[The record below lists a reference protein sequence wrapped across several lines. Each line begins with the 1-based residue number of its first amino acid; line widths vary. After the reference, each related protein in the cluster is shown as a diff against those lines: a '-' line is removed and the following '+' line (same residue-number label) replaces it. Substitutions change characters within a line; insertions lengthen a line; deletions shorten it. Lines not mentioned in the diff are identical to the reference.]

1 MSFYRDKYKIIY
13 RRYRMIRKFIWAI
26 KFIEPTSFRADIML
40 LINIVDSYTFM
51 IYGEYMWLVALND
64 YYAELCIREMNE
76 RIKLEKCISEMHKR
90 LKLGINLNIK
100 EIL

>member
-13 RRYRMIRKFIWAI
+13 RRYRMIRKFIWTT
-26 KFIEPTSFRADIML
+26 KFIKPASFRADIIL
-40 LINIVDSYTFM
+40 LINLISSYTFM

-64 YYAELCIREMNE
+64 YYANVCIDEMYE
-76 RIKLEKCISEMHKR
+76 RIKIEKSISDMHKR
-90 LKLGINLNIK
+90 FKLGINIK

>member
-13 RRYRMIRKFIWAI
+13 RRYRMIRKFIWTT
-26 KFIEPTSFRADIML
+26 KFIKPASFRADIML
-40 LINIVDSYTFM
+40 LINLISSYTFM

-64 YYAELCIREMNE
+64 YYENVCIDEMYE
-76 RIKLEKCISEMHKR
+76 RIKIEKSISDMHKR
-90 LKLGINLNIK
+90 FKLGINIK

>member
-13 RRYRMIRKFIWAI
+13 RRYRMIRKFIWLS
-26 KFIEPTSFRADIML
+26 KFIEPTSFRANTML
-40 LINIVDSYTFM
+40 LINITSSYTYM

-64 YYAELCIREMNE
+64 YYTQMCIDEIYE
-76 RIKLEKCISEMHKR
+76 RIKIEKSISDMHKR
-90 LKLGINLNIK
+90 FKLGINIK